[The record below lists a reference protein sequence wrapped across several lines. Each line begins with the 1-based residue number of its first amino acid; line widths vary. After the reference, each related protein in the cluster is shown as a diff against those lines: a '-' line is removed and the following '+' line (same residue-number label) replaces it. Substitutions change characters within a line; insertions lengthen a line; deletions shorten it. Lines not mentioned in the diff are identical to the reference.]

1 MHNSATIRTLPFA
14 RTHLS
19 WRTFFA
25 SLAIALISACG
36 GGDSNDSQPPAAEPS
51 TQAFKLLPQR
61 LSLAIDD
68 DGALLALGAGAK
80 LTWSSSDP
88 AVATVDANGRVKGV
102 ARGSAVISA
111 SAGTSVAT
119 STLRVYRT
127 TGADPDPTTE
137 SLIVQALAQHKI
149 DAEQALTYRVFA
161 LFGDE
166 RLPTEFEGAPSVQPD
181 HLLLREVSG
190 RLPTLS
196 AATQSVLRPFLLPPI
211 YAGSWFAQK
220 IGATA
225 APMAALATGRARR
238 QDAGDVTVAC
248 FFAQDQSPTGPV
260 SLGIPRRTTEH
271 FNIFAF
277 SQKFIVGEDGID
289 TTESYADF
297 IASIV
302 EEVYASETQLFNRY
316 PMSDAKEDCNGGDGK
331 VDVYLYPFMGR
342 AKGVTTAYP
351 GRCEAVPA
359 FILLG
364 TDAMFLD
371 FGLVSGIPK
380 SLHKREWKSNFA
392 HEFLHVLQFAMD
404 RQAECADYKW
414 FDEATAT
421 WVMDHV
427 DATADFEDGG
437 RSQPIYRRSGQWFA
451 NYLYN
456 DHRVSIEKA
465 SPDSN
470 PELNGYGD
478 YIFFQYM
485 ARKYKPESIAQMFD
499 ATLTMGSVEAMASVV
514 QAKGGM
520 KAIWPEFAASLWNDA
535 SNKVLDYW
543 STTDNYDFGLA
554 AIYTPTAKAV
564 QTASSTKLKPLEVDQ
579 KSRPDA
585 SFELLFNALEF
596 PGVYEVQPRSMFFE
610 LLKFTDPS
618 VHTVT
623 FFNPIAG
630 TPDNEFM
637 KLQVVKKIGGVWK
650 APEDW
655 TLAPLKTF
663 CLDKKDERVEELL
676 VIVSNSEVN
685 RLTEKPFQIAK
696 DDPMRVT
703 TSNVG
708 CWQWRGTA
716 SLTTNTVFGYVTV
729 ESATLT
735 FDTARSSLLPDAGI
749 SLGYALFAPLRAS
762 TATYSIDGPVGSPGC
777 SINGTANAAI
787 VGRLNGSLFEADGGL
802 IVNFGL
808 PEPLYRVALGSGLT
822 NIQALT
828 ATIRCPG
835 SSETT
840 TVPKDV
846 HWLSLPD
853 AGAKLSSDGQSIT
866 GRWDRV
872 DSEGR
877 KSSLWNFQA
886 VREQ

>member
-1 MHNSATIRTLPFA
+1 MQTSATLLAHVLA
-14 RTHLS
+14 RAH
-19 WRTFFA
+19 FFSRA
-25 SLAIALISACG
+25 FFTSLALALVAACG
-36 GGDSNDSQPPAAEPS
+36 GGDSNDAQPPAAES
-51 TQAFKLLPQR
+51 SAQGFKLLPER
-61 LSLAIDD
+61 LSLAIND
-68 DGALLALGAGAK
+68 DGALLALGTSAK
-80 LTWSSSDP
+80 LTWSSGDP
-88 AVATVDANGRVKGV
+88 TVATVDANGRVKAV
-102 ARGSAVISA
+102 ARGTALISA
-111 SAGTSVAT
+111 STATSVAS

-127 TGADPDPTTE
+127 TGANPDPTTE
-137 SLIVQALAQHKI
+137 ALIVQALAQNKI

-161 LFGDE
+161 LFGDG

-190 RLPTLS
+190 RLAELS
-196 AATQSVLRPFLLPPI
+196 PAAQSTLRPFLLPPI
-211 YAGSWFAQK
+211 YAQSWFAQR

-225 APMAALATGRARR
+225 APAPLAAGRAQR
-238 QDAGDVTVAC
+238 QDVTVAC
-248 FFAQDQSPTGPV
+248 AFASDQSPTGPTG
-260 SLGIPRRTTEH
+260 LGIPRRTTEH

-277 SQKFIVGEDGID
+277 SQEYILGEDGSE
-289 TTESYADF
+289 TKETYADF

-331 VDVYLYPFMGR
+331 VDIYLYPFLGR
-342 AKGVTTAYP
+342 VKGATTAYP

-359 FILLG
+359 FIVLG
-364 TDAMFLD
+364 SAEMFLD
-371 FGLVSGIPK
+371 FGLASGVPK
-380 SLHKREWKSNFA
+380 SLEKRKWKSNFA
-392 HEFLHVLQFAMD
+392 HEFLHVLQFGMD
-404 RQAECADYKW
+404 RKAACDDYKW

-421 WVMDHV
+421 WVMDFV

-465 SPDSN
+465 SPESN

-485 ARKYKPESIAQMFD
+485 ARRYKPESIAQMFD
-499 ATLTMGSVEAMASVV
+499 ATITMGSVEAMASVV
-514 QAKGGM
+514 EANGGM
-520 KAIWPEFAASLWNDA
+520 KAIWPEFAASLWNDTT
-535 SNKVLDYW
+535 NKVLDYW

-554 AIYTPTAKAV
+554 AIYTPAAQAV
-564 QTASSTKLKPLEVDQ
+564 LTASSTQLKPLQVDQ

-585 SFELLFNALEF
+585 SFNLLDNALEF
-596 PGVYEVQPRSMFFE
+596 PGNFYEVQPRSMFFE

-630 TPDNEFM
+630 TPDNQFM
-637 KLQVVKKIGGVWK
+637 KLQVVKKVGGVWK

-685 RLTEKPFQIAK
+685 RLSERPFQIAK
-696 DDPMRVT
+696 DDPMRVS

-708 CWQWRGTA
+708 CWQWKGTA

-729 ESATLT
+729 ESAAVT
-735 FDTARSSLLPDAGI
+735 FDTARSSLFPDAGI

-762 TATYSIDGPVGSPGC
+762 TATYSIDGPIDSSGC
-777 SINGTANAAI
+777 NISGTANATI
-787 VGRLNGSLFEADGGL
+787 VGRLNGSFFEADGSL
-802 IVNFGL
+802 IANFGL
-808 PEPLYRVALGSGLT
+808 PEPLYRVALGSGSTNVAAVTLT
-822 NIQALT
+822 IK
-828 ATIRCPG
+828 CP
-835 SSETT
+835 SSAETT
-840 TVPKDV
+840 TGPKDV
-846 HWLSLPD
+846 HWLSLP
-853 AGAKLSSDGQSIT
+853 AEGAKLSSDGQSIT

-872 DSEGR
+872 DAEGA
-877 KSSLWNFQA
+877 KSSVWNFHA

>member
-1 MHNSATIRTLPFA
+1 MQTSATMCAHVFA
-14 RTHLS
+14 RMHFF

-25 SLAIALISACG
+25 ALALALVSACG
-36 GGDSNDSQPPAAEPS
+36 GGDSNDSQPPAADS
-51 TQAFKLLPQR
+51 SAQGFKLLPQR

-88 AVATVDANGRVKGV
+88 AVATVDANGRVKSLAKGT
-102 ARGSAVISA
+102 AVISA
-111 SAGTSVAT
+111 STGTSVAT
-119 STLRVYRT
+119 STVRVYRT
-127 TGADPDPTTE
+127 TGADPDPSTE
-137 SLIVQALAQHKI
+137 TLIVQALAQNKI
-149 DAEQALTYRVFA
+149 NAEQALTYRVFA

-190 RLPTLS
+190 RLGTLS
-196 AATQSVLRPFLLPPI
+196 PAAQSILRPFLLPPI
-211 YAGSWFAQK
+211 YAESWFAHR
-220 IGATA
+220 IGTTA
-225 APMAALATGRARR
+225 APAKLAAGHAQR
-238 QDAGDVTVAC
+238 QEVTTVAC
-248 FFAQDQSPTGPV
+248 SFASDQSPTGPTG
-260 SLGIPRRTTEH
+260 LGIPRRTTEH

-277 SQKFIVGEDGID
+277 KQDFIVGEDGIE

-297 IASIV
+297 FASIV

-316 PMSDAKEDCNGGDGK
+316 PMNDAKEDCNGGDGK
-331 VDVYLYPFMGR
+331 VDVYLHPFMGR
-342 AKGVTTAYP
+342 AKGITTAYP

-364 TDAMFLD
+364 TDAMLS
-371 FGLVSGIPK
+371 GLGIATGVPK
-380 SLHKREWKSNFA
+380 SLSKREWRSYFA
-392 HEFLHVLQFAMD
+392 HEFLHVLQFGMD
-404 RQAECADYKW
+404 RNAACDDYKW

-427 DATADFEDGG
+427 DATVDSESGD

-465 SPDSN
+465 SPESN

-499 ATLTMGSVEAMASVV
+499 ATIAMGSVEAMASVV
-514 QAKGGM
+514 EAKGGM

-535 SNKVLDYW
+535 TNKVLDYW

-554 AIYTPTAKAV
+554 AIYTPKAQAV
-564 QTASSTKLKPLEVDQ
+564 LTASSTKLKPLKVDQ
-579 KSRPDA
+579 KSGPDA
-585 SFELLFNALEF
+585 IFNLLANALE
-596 PGVYEVQPRSMFFE
+596 PGGSSYEVQPRSMFFE

-685 RLTEKPFQIAK
+685 LLTERPFQIAK

-708 CWQWRGTA
+708 CWQWQGTA

-729 ESATLT
+729 ESAAVT

-749 SLGYALFAPLRAS
+749 SLGYALFVPLRAG
-762 TATYSIDGPVGSPGC
+762 TATYSIDGPLDTPGC
-777 SINGTANAAI
+777 SINGTANAVI
-787 VGRLNGSLFEADGGL
+787 VGRLNGSVFEADGGL
-802 IVNFGL
+802 IANFGL

-822 NIQALT
+822 NIAAVT
-828 ATIRCPG
+828 STIRCPG

-840 TVPKDV
+840 TAPKDV
-846 HWLSLPD
+846 HWLSLP
-853 AGAKLSSDGQSIT
+853 AEGAKLSSDGQSIT

-872 DSEGR
+872 DSEGT
-877 KSSLWNFQA
+877 KSSVWNFHA